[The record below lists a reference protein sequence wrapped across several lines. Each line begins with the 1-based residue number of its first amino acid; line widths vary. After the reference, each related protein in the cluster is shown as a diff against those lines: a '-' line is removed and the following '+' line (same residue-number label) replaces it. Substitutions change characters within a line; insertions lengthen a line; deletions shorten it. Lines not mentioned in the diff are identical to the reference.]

1 MELGQEF
8 SLDYAFSWDQPISAV
23 TQQSIATFGS
33 DADRVRLAN
42 QFSVTIASLGSMA
55 EVSSAE
61 VRLAVAGNPLTPL
74 ESLAK
79 LSRDHDRAVKA
90 AAIEAVSELPEEQQ
104 AELRGMVVSP
114 MQRLTSRLRR
124 TAA

>member
-1 MELGQEF
+1 MELGREF
-8 SLDYAFSWDQPISAV
+8 SLDYAFHWDQPISAM
-23 TQQSIATFGS
+23 TQQSIATFGN
-33 DADRVRLAN
+33 DEDRIRLAN
-42 QFSVTIASLGSMA
+42 HPSVSIASLESMA

-61 VRLAVAGNPLTPL
+61 VRVAVASNPLTPL

-79 LSRDHDRAVKA
+79 LSHDHDRAVRA
-90 AAIEAVSELPEEQQ
+90 AAMDAVRELPAEQQ
-104 AELRGMVVSP
+104 AALRGMVVSP